1 MEELTRGKRVGFRGL
16 LGANSYLLISTATA
30 IIGSFLYGTDQGV
43 LSNLLTGENFGATFP
58 NIYTDPVLKGWVVS
72 VLQLGAWLGAL
83 INGPLANKISRK
95 YSMTVAAFVRHEKEA
110 SSDNLTNY
118 YPSCSHSEVLSVVV
132 RTILPTCSLGV
143 SSLELR
149 WARFLMSSLYTLP
162 RSLLHNFEELW
173 SLANSSEYVSQI
185 QSEPF
190 WERSC

>member
-1 MEELTRGKRVGFRGL
+1 
-16 LGANSYLLISTATA
+16 
-30 IIGSFLYGTDQGV
+30 
-43 LSNLLTGENFGATFP
+43 
-58 NIYTDPVLKGWVVS
+58 VLKGWVVS

-95 YSMTVAAFVRHEKEA
+95 YSMTVAAFVRRWKGKYP
-110 SSDNLTNY
+110 DNSTNY

-132 RTILPTCSLGV
+132 RKILPTYSLGV
-143 SSLELR
+143 LSLELP

-185 QSEPF
+185 QSEPS
-190 WERSC
+190 WGKTLLTDDQARG